1 MKKDPYAPLREQL
14 DKNEPPTHWRS
25 IEQAEGNAELKAD
38 QDAEFPRGVTGS
50 TEWNRRDALKLGAA
64 ALALGGM
71 ACDELKNV
79 NLPLRRPVDEILPYV
94 RMPENLIP
102 GARLW
107 YATAMQRSE
116 GALGLLVE
124 SHEGRPTKIEG
135 NPSHPA
141 SLGATDIWA
150 QAEVLRL
157 YDPERARSP
166 LEKGAKSTWE
176 KWDALAK
183 ESFGRFA
190 ESQGKGLALIIGE
203 DMGPTFER
211 VLQVALTKFP
221 QAKVVR
227 WDPLT
232 PDAALQGAELA
243 FGPGSRVH
251 FSLTKARVVYSLDS
265 DFMTR
270 GPEAL
275 RLAREWAKSRS
286 PLTEGEAERM
296 IRLYASEGVYST
308 TGSNADHRLRLS
320 SAQQVDLLKALA
332 RELHGK
338 HGIDLGELGSLAGPP
353 EQAAQPVGGVLP
365 ADAQKFV
372 AALARD
378 LAGNK
383 GASVIITGERQPA
396 AVHAL
401 AHAINAALGGLNST
415 FTVSQPEGAATARV
429 SMHEQLSGLV
439 GALNAGEI
447 DTLVVFDQNPVYAAA
462 GGTKL
467 ADAFGKAKTSV
478 HIGVLPE
485 ETGLKATWHLPQNHF
500 LESWGDAR
508 AFDGTASIVQPLV
521 MPLFGGKSATSLLA
535 QLAGEV
541 ETNDKALVEL
551 TWRGAVTAAP
561 AVAPAAVGGDGGTAG
576 AAPVVP
582 AQPVAAKPDPKF
594 PLADLKAWRHAVHD
608 GVVPGNT
615 RVAGKGEANRSAIA
629 QAVQAVKVQAPS
641 KDALEV
647 VAMTGH
653 VLDGRLTNVSWIM
666 ELPDSMSKLCWDNA
680 VIVSPTLAKELGITS
695 GQKKNRYVAD
705 IVDFTAAEGRKI
717 SAPAFVLPGVAPYT
731 VMINKGYGRTV
742 GDIAKGVG
750 VDVNPLLAA
759 GPVLAGVKAN
769 RTTSDVELAST
780 QDHFSMPG
788 NPFHEVTFAEM
799 TTMAA
804 GAKER
809 QLGLGPR
816 PLYRSATK
824 GAWEKDGE
832 KPFHEG
838 KDAPEELVQLKT
850 PHNRPQK
857 LLQPHDEVVYEGQ
870 QWGMVIDL
878 GSCIGCNVCTVACIA
893 ENNIPVVGREQ
904 VMLGREMH
912 WIRID
917 RYFTGD
923 IDQPAAV
930 HQPVTCM
937 HCENAPCEPV
947 CPVSATVH
955 DEEGINSMAYNR
967 CIGTRYCNNNC
978 PFKVRRFNYLDFTN
992 TGNVWKNQEQAARWQ
1007 TLKLQRNPDVTVRY
1021 RGVMEK
1027 CTYCTQRVE
1036 EAKKVQKRAGL
1047 DRKAIPDGAITPA
1060 CAQACPTGAIT
1071 FGNIND
1077 EKSRVH
1083 QLKLSDRNYEML
1095 QELNVRPRTTYLAR
1109 VTNPNEELSS

>member
-14 DKNEPPTHWRS
+14 DQGGPPTHWRS
-25 IEQAEGNAELKAD
+25 IEQALGNAELKAD
-38 QDAEFPRGVTGS
+38 VDAEFPRGVTGS
-50 TEWNRRDALKLGAA
+50 NEWNRRDALKLGAA

-71 ACDELKNV
+71 ACDEMKNV
-79 NLPLRRPVDEILPYV
+79 HLPLRRPVDEILPYV

-102 GARLW
+102 GTRMW
-107 YATAMQRSE
+107 FATAMQRSE
-116 GALGLLVE
+116 GAIGLLVE

-135 NPSHPA
+135 NPTHPA
-141 SLGATDIWA
+141 SLGASDIWA

-157 YDPERARSP
+157 YDPERARTP
-166 LEKGAKSTWE
+166 LEKGSKSTWE

-183 ESFGRFA
+183 ESFARFA
-190 ESQGKGLALIIGE
+190 ENQGKGLAFMVGE

-211 VLQVALTKFP
+211 VLKVALAKFP

-227 WDPLT
+227 WDPLS
-232 PDAALQGAELA
+232 PDSALQGAELA
-243 FGPGSRVH
+243 FGAGARVH
-251 FSLTKARVVYSLDS
+251 YNLTKARVVWSVDS

-275 RLAREWAKSRS
+275 RLAREWASNRS
-286 PLTEGEAERM
+286 PLKAEDTAKM
-296 IRLYASEGVYST
+296 SRLYASEGVYST
-308 TGSNADHRLRLS
+308 TGSNADHRVRLS
-320 SAQQVDLLKALA
+320 SSQQVDLLKAVA
-332 RELHGK
+332 RELSTK
-338 HGIDLGELGSLAGPP
+338 HGVDLGELANL
-353 EQAAQPVGGVLP
+353 QGGELP
-365 ADAQKFV
+365 ADAQKFAAAV
-372 AALARD
+372 AKD
-378 LAGNK
+378 LSVNK
-383 GASVIITGERQPA
+383 GAAVVISGERQPP

-401 AHAINAALGGLNST
+401 AHAINAALGGLGNT
-415 FTVSQPEGAATARV
+415 FTVSQAEGAAQPRV
-429 SMHEQLSGLV
+429 SMHDQ
-439 GALNAGEI
+439 LNALVTSLNANEI
-447 DTLVVFDQNPVYAAA
+447 DMLVVFEQNPVYAAA
-462 GGTKL
+462 GGTKF
-467 ADAFGKAKTSV
+467 ADAFGKAKTTV
-478 HIGVLPE
+478 HVGVLPE

-521 MPLFGGKSATSLLA
+521 MPLFGGRSATTLLA
-535 QLAGEV
+535 QIAGEV

-551 TWRGAVTAAP
+551 TWRGAVTQAPPPAPLPVAGGADGGVAAAP
-561 AVAPAAVGGDGGTAG
+561 VLPAPAPAA
-576 AAPVVP
+576 
-582 AQPVAAKPDPKF
+582 AKADPKF
-594 PLADLKAWRHAVHD
+594 PLAELRAWRHAVHD
-608 GVVPGNT
+608 GTIPST
-615 RVAGKGEANRSAIA
+615 ARAAGKGEVNRVDVA
-629 QAVQAVKVQAPS
+629 QAVAAVKSQAPS
-641 KDALEV
+641 KDALEL
-647 VAMTGH
+647 VAMHGH
-653 VLDGRLTNVSWIM
+653 ALDGRLTNVSWVM
-666 ELPDSMSKLCWDNA
+666 ELPDSMSKVCWDNC

-695 GQKKNRYVAD
+695 AQKKNRYVAD
-705 IVDFTAAEGRKI
+705 IVDLTAEGRKI
-717 SAPAFVLPGVAPYT
+717 SAPAFVLPGLAPYT
-731 VMINKGYGRTV
+731 VMINKGYGRGI

-750 VDVNPLLAA
+750 VDVGPLLSA
-759 GPVLAGVKAN
+759 GSVIGGVKPT
-769 RTTSDVELAST
+769 RTTADVELCST
-780 QDHFSMPG
+780 QDHFAVPG

-799 TTMAA
+799 TTLAA
-804 GAKER
+804 GVKER
-809 QLGLGPR
+809 NLGLGPR
-816 PLYRSATK
+816 PLYRDAP
-824 GAWEKDGE
+824 AAEWVKDGE

-838 KDAPEELVQLKT
+838 KDAPEELFQLKT
-850 PHNRPQK
+850 PKNRPQK
-857 LLQPHDEVVYEGQ
+857 LIQPHDAVVYEGQ
-870 QWGMVIDL
+870 QWGMVVDL
-878 GSCIGCNVCTVACIA
+878 GSCIGCNVCTIACVA
-893 ENNIPVVGREQ
+893 ENNIPTVGREQ
-904 VMLGREMH
+904 VMLGRELH

-978 PFKVRRFNYLDFTN
+978 PYKVRRFNYLDFSN
-992 TGNVWKNQEQAARWQ
+992 SGNVWRNPDEAARWK

-1036 EAKKVQKRAGL
+1036 EAKRAAKRAGL

-1077 EKSRVH
+1077 EKARVH